1 MFMVCLAWDALFQSV
16 ASSPVSLFHS
26 QCLQQLKCEEAPGK
40 AELWVLTWMVLQALG
55 TLLPQ
60 NGKNSWTI
68 IFLSPTSFLTPVK
81 SVTECSLSGFSTLIS

>member
-68 IFLSPTSFLTPVK
+68 IFFLQQV
-81 SVTECSLSGFSTLIS
+81 SSLL